1 MITGYAVFEAG
12 GTLRPYQYDP
22 GPLGSHQVEI
32 AVEYCGLC
40 HSDLSMINNDWGV
53 SQYPFIPGH
62 EAVGRIAAVGELVT
76 QFTVGDAVG
85 LGWQSGFC
93 HTCDCCMNGD
103 HNLCYSVEETIVG
116 RHGGFADRVRAAAS
130 SVVAIPPGIPLQ
142 QAGPL
147 FCAGVTTFNPLM
159 QQQLSPTARVA
170 VIGIGGLGHLALQF
184 LKAWGC
190 EVTAFTSSPDKAE
203 EARRFG
209 AHEIINSRDSS
220 ALKAARNHFD
230 LIISTV
236 NVKLEWQRYIA
247 TLKPKGKLVLL
258 GVLLEPLDIS
268 LIGQRAVMASEVGSP
283 GTIKTMLDFAA
294 RHGIVPQTEVMP
306 MSAINQ
312 ALSHLE
318 AGKPRYRIVL
328 QQDVVQPDVISGL
341 DSASA

>member
-12 GTLRPYQYDP
+12 GELRPYEYDP

-62 EAVGRIAAVGELVT
+62 EAVGRIAATGDLVT
-76 QFTVGDAVG
+76 QFAVGDIVG

-93 HTCDCCMNGD
+93 HTCECCMNGD
-103 HNLCYSVEETIVG
+103 HNLCYAVEETIVG
-116 RHGGFADRVRAAAS
+116 RHGGFADRVRAEAS
-130 SVVAIPPGIPLQ
+130 SVIAIPAAIPME

-159 QQQLSPTARVA
+159 QHQLSPTARVA

-190 EVTAFTSSPDKAE
+190 EVTAFTSSPDKAD

-209 AHEIINSRDSS
+209 AHEIINSRDSA
-220 ALKAARNHFD
+220 ALKEAKNRFD

-258 GVLLEPLDIS
+258 GVLLEPLDIN

-283 GTIKTMLDFAA
+283 GTIKTMLEFAA
-294 RHGIVPQTEVMP
+294 RHGILPQTEVMP
-306 MSAINQ
+306 MSEINQ
-312 ALSHLE
+312 ALGYLE

-328 QQDVVQPDVISGL
+328 QQNIADQQGVTPV
-341 DSASA
+341 